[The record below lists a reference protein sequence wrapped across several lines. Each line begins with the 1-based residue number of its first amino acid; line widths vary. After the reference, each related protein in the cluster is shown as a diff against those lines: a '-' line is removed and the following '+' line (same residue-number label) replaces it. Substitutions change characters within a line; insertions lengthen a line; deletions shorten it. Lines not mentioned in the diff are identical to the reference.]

1 MITKTE
7 LKLSET
13 LSAGRLA
20 LTAECQ
26 PPRSADAGAIR
37 KLLAQLPASLDA
49 VVVADNPEG
58 PAGSA
63 LACAA
68 ILAAEKREPV
78 LSLVTRD
85 RNRVALESEVLGAAA
100 LGVRSFLCMSGDH
113 QSKGSS
119 PQAAGAYDID
129 SIQLLQAIKTMSEK
143 GLGLDGGKLEGT
155 LDCSLGAVVAPG
167 LRPMELNLL
176 RLRKKIQAGATFLLT
191 HAVFDLPAFTQWLE
205 AVRAAGLDKQVAIIA
220 SVMPLPSVE
229 RAKELQAKG
238 TYGTIPDSVIARLQK
253 AANPAKEG
261 VTIAA
266 EAAKSL
272 KSLSGVRG
280 IHILSGSSEGAV
292 AQIITEA
299 GLAR

>member
-1 MITKTE
+1 MTAKTKLT
-7 LKLSET
+7 ET
-13 LSAGRLA
+13 LNAGRLA

-26 PPRSADAGAIR
+26 PPRSAEAGAVR

-129 SIQLLQAIKTMSEK
+129 SIQLVQAIKTMSTS
-143 GLGLDGGKLEGT
+143 GVGLDGGKLEGT

-167 LRPMELNLL
+167 LRPMELNIL

-191 HAVFDLPAFTQWLE
+191 HAVFDLAGFTAWLE
-205 AVRAAGLDKQVAIIA
+205 AVRTTGLEKQVAIIA
-220 SVMPLPSVE
+220 SVMALPSVA
-229 RAKELQAKG
+229 RAQELQAKG
-238 TYGTIPDSVIARLQK
+238 TYGTISEAVIARLQK
-253 AANPAKEG
+253 AANPAQEG

-266 EAAKSL
+266 EMAKGL
-272 KSLSGVRG
+272 KGLSGVRG
-280 IHILSGSSEGAV
+280 IHLMAGGCEGAV